1 MQRKNESC
9 LGGSLNCRTIIQ
21 MGCEEMMGSNQKE
34 GGNVH
39 KMLWMKKDGMQL
51 RRTIE
56 RNT

>member
-1 MQRKNESC
+1 MQRKNGYC

-21 MGCEEMMGSNQKE
+21 MECKEMMSSNQEE

-39 KMLWMKKDGMQL
+39 DMLWMKKDGMQL

-56 RNT
+56 MNT